1 MDIKRKGF
9 LMAVVAAALAVS
21 ACGSTKT
28 ERGLSG
34 AGIGA
39 GVGAAGA
46 AVTGGSPVTGGLI
59 GGAVGGATGALT
71 DEEDF
76 NLDDVFD

>member
-1 MDIKRKGF
+1 MEIKRLAF
-9 LMAVVAAALAVS
+9 LTMVFSAALAVT

-46 AVTGGSPVTGGLI
+46 AVTGGSPWTGALI

-71 DEEDF
+71 EEDHF
-76 NLDDVFD
+76 DDDD

>member
-1 MDIKRKGF
+1 MLIRKIF
-9 LMAVVAAALAVS
+9 TLSTLCVMSLSLA
-21 ACGSTKT
+21 ACGTSKT

-46 AVTGGSPVTGGLI
+46 AVTGGNVMGGA
-59 GGAVGGATGALT
+59 AVGGAIGGATGVLT
-71 DEEDF
+71 DK
-76 NLDDVFD
+76 DDIDLGD